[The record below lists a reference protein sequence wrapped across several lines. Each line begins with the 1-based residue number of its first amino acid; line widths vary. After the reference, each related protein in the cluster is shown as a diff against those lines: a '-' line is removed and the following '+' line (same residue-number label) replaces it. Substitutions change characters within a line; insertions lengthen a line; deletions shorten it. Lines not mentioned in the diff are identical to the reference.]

1 MTLLYFLYWQ
11 KKLATF
17 NPLPIF
23 PCNGSVTI
31 TSYFLK
37 CYEIVTSYYKKVTS
51 YKEETLLRL
60 HLLVTALKRY
70 FFYIKVVI

>member
-1 MTLLYFLYWQ
+1 VTDLLYFRYLH

-31 TSYFLK
+31 TS
-37 CYEIVTSYYKKVTS
+37 
-51 YKEETLLRL
+51 
-60 HLLVTALKRY
+60 
-70 FFYIKVVI
+70 